1 MMCALAR
8 LIVPDIGFRKVYV
21 SGAPMLY
28 ERRV

>member
-1 MMCALAR
+1 MMCALGR
-8 LIVPDIGFRKVYV
+8 PIVLEIGFRKVYV